1 MSFMRSAVLA
11 TVALTA
17 GFAVTPAPVSADPVG
32 AKNSTPVSVTCDNG
46 QTYETVANGNGQF
59 SPAHDLHSTSVL
71 IPVAFGPTTFT
82 VTDPDGNVVDQGTD
96 PAEAKGSSAQNPGAD
111 MECTFV
117 VSFQDPDGLTIT
129 VEGTVTGFVTPAR

>member
-1 MSFMRSAVLA
+1 MSSMRSAALA

-17 GFAVTPAPVSADPVG
+17 GLAVTAAPASADPTG
-32 AKNSTPVSVTCDNG
+32 AKNSTPVSITCDG
-46 QTYETVANGNGQF
+46 QAYETVANGNGQF
-59 SPAHDLHSTSVL
+59 SPAHDLNSTSML

-82 VTDPDGNVVDQGTD
+82 VTDPDGNVVDSGTE

-111 MECTFV
+111 MECSFLLT
-117 VSFQDPDGLTIT
+117 FQDPDGLTIT